1 MEEFTVILL
10 AGGKS
15 SRMGSEKGLVL
26 LDGQPMIARVLN
38 TAKGV
43 SGKIFVVSAHDGYKK
58 FGYPVF
64 ADIHENCGPLGGIHS
79 GLSRSETSW
88 NLVLGCDMPFV
99 TAAFLRYL
107 SSAVGKA
114 DAVVPVHDGSVEPLC
129 AFYHK
134 SAVMKI
140 ESLLLNKE
148 WKMQEAV
155 KRLETVFHEVPR
167 SRFDPDILFKNMNTP
182 ADVRS
187 ASS

>member
-1 MEEFTVILL
+1 MEPFTVIIL

-26 LDGQPMIARVLN
+26 LDGQPLIARVLE
-38 TAKGV
+38 TAKSV
-43 SGKIFVVSAHDGYKK
+43 SGKIIVISAHDGYKK
-58 FGYPVF
+58 FGYPVI
-64 ADIHENCGPLGGIHS
+64 ADVHENCGPMGGIHS

-99 TAAFLRYL
+99 TSAFIRFL
-107 SSAVGKA
+107 STAVRKA

-134 SAVMKI
+134 SAAMKM

-155 KRLETVFHEVPR
+155 KGLETVFHEVPR
-167 SRFDPDILFKNMNTP
+167 SQFDPERLFKNMNTP
-182 ADVRS
+182 ADIRSS
-187 ASS
+187 AS